1 MSNINYMLGNLIGRA
16 IVISLFAYIL
26 WFVYNN
32 MNNMPQPVFTQESR
46 RFGGSGYAR
55 HARSFNRFGRR

>member
-16 IVISLFAYIL
+16 IAISLFAYIL

-32 MNNMPQPVFTQESR
+32 MNNMPQPVFTQEGR

>member
-1 MSNINYMLGNLIGRA
+1 MLGNLIGRA

-32 MNNMPQPVFTQESR
+32 MNMNVMPQTVFSQEGR
-46 RFGGSGYAR
+46 RFGRSGYAR
-55 HARSFNRFGRR
+55 HAKSFNRFGRR